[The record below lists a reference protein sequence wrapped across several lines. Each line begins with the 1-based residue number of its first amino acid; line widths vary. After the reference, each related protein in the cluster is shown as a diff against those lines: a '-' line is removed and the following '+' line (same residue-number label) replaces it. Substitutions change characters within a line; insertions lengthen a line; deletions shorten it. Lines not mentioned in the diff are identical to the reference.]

1 MKFDASALRKSP
13 AYLYKVMEILYKSKN
28 FAIINK
34 PAGMPSQSD
43 LSGDK
48 DAMTA
53 TSEALL
59 SLGEKSDLWLV
70 HRLDRVVGGLLV
82 FARNKKSASVLSD
95 LISRG
100 EFKKEYLAVTEGECA
115 ERGEMRDYIYK
126 DAKISKAF
134 IVDKKRAGVK
144 EAVLK
149 YELLAKARLESG
161 DRSLVKVELITG
173 RYHQIRA
180 QFSSRAL
187 SLVGDG
193 KYGSRDKGA
202 RMPALFSHRISFS
215 ALSEFVDV
223 RLNPDVGEYP
233 WNLWSEVL

>member
-1 MKFDASALRKSP
+1 MKAACLLCKR
-13 AYLYKVMEILYKSKN
+13 MEILYKSKN
-28 FAIINK
+28 FVIINK

-43 LSGDK
+43 LSGDR

-53 TSEALL
+53 TSDALL
-59 SLGEKSDLWLV
+59 QLGEKGDLWLV

-82 FARNKKSASVLSD
+82 FARNKRSASIISD
-95 LISRG
+95 LIMRG
-100 EFKKEYLAVTEGECA
+100 EFKKEYLAVTEGVCA

-134 IVDKKRAGVK
+134 VVEGKRAGVK
-144 EAVLK
+144 EAILK
-149 YELLAKARLESG
+149 YERLGTHILDYGE
-161 DRSLVKVELITG
+161 RSLVKIELITG

-180 QFSSRAL
+180 QFASRKL

-223 RLNPDVGEYP
+223 RLNPNTQEYP
-233 WNLWSEVL
+233 WNLWSDIL